1 VASCPSRASRAL
13 LSRFVGAV
21 GTGPWPSAPTAI
33 FVRVE
38 LYEGAVYADP
48 YPVKPLIGVT
58 TSELRP
64 GELATL
70 RRHGEPPNPEMA
82 LGMTYVRRI
91 ETVGGL
97 PVVLPPV
104 GQRDVPALL
113 ARLDGLVLS
122 GGPDLA
128 PGAYGAEPHPEL
140 GSTEPGLDA
149 FEYAMAR
156 EALALELPILGIC
169 RGTQTLNVA
178 RGGTLHQH
186 LPDVVGDAIEHRQ
199 TVDGHVPTHPVTV
212 LAGSRLAAAVGF
224 TQLSVN
230 SFHHQAVDRLG
241 DGLCACAW
249 APDGTIEGI
258 EDPAHAFVVAVQW
271 HAETLQGVPGQLSLF
286 QELVGVAARSPQLR
300 RAA

>member
-1 VASCPSRASRAL
+1 VEIGEAAL
-13 LSRFVGAV
+13 CGDSYG
-21 GTGPWPSAPTAI
+21 
-33 FVRVE
+33 
-38 LYEGAVYADP
+38 
-48 YPVKPLIGVT
+48 VKALIGVT

-82 LGMTYVRRI
+82 LGMTYTRAL
-91 ETVGGL
+91 EAAGAL
-97 PVVLPPV
+97 PVVVPPL
-104 GQRDVPALL
+104 GLGDVPGLL

-128 PGAYGAEPHPEL
+128 PAAYGAIPHQEL

-156 EALALELPILGIC
+156 EALRVGLPVLGIC
-169 RGTQTLNVA
+169 RGAQTLNVA

-186 LPDVVGDAIEHRQ
+186 LPDVVGDAIAHRQ
-199 TVDGHVPTHPVTV
+199 TVDGRVPTHPVTI
-212 LAGSRLAAAVGF
+212 LPDSKLAATLGT

-241 DGLCACAW
+241 ASLRACAW
-249 APDGTIEGI
+249 APDGTIEAI
-258 EDPAHAFVVAVQW
+258 EDPEHPFVVAVQW
-271 HAETLQGVPGQLSLF
+271 HAETLQGIPGQLALF
-286 QELVGVAARSPQLR
+286 EELVSIAAGSTRLR
-300 RAA
+300 QAA